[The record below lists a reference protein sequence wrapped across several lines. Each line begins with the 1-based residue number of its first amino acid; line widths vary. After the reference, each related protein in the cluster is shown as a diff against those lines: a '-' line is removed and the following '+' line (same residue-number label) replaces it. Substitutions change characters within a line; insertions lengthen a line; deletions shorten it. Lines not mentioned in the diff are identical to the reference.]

1 MKKNG
6 FTLIEI
12 TISITLLSVIMVFL
26 FKYLNLVLKDE
37 TNITDKTK
45 ILLDQNIISKII
57 NEDIN
62 NNGIKDVNCSSNSCD
77 ITLLNDETR
86 LIEINE
92 NSVDYKDTTNNITLL
107 KRKTILNYNITLKND
122 ITNLYQIILASS
134 DKKYRIEVTYYKT
147 Y

>member
-37 TNITDKTK
+37 TNI
-45 ILLDQNIISKII
+45 LLDQNIISKII

-77 ITLLNDETR
+77 ITLLNEERR

-92 NSVDYKDTTNNITLL
+92 NLINYKDTTNNITLL

-122 ITNLYQIILASS
+122 ITNLYQIIFAST
-134 DKKYRIEVTYYKT
+134 DKK
-147 Y
+147 